1 MSVGTIAHSGA
12 IEIYKVIDGYLTTRS
27 YYGYS
32 KYEAIESY
40 AEEFGLDLEELLEEE
55 GLDRT
60 ELLQEQELQFAEEEE
75 EEN

>member
-12 IEIYKVIDGYLTTRS
+12 IQIYKVIDGYLTTRS
-27 YYGYS
+27 YYGYTRL
-32 KYEAIESY
+32 EAIESY

-60 ELLQEQELQFAEEEE
+60 ELLKEQELQFAEEEE
-75 EEN
+75 EN